1 MENIQNNITV
11 DTVVD
16 TTMEELRAKVTKDIL
31 EELEKA
37 GATVVK
43 SNYDGFLELVKVLKK
58 FDNYVNEYKEE
69 VDRINARYSN
79 DVALQKRRELDVDL
93 LSEKSS
99 TGLSL
104 DLIVG
109 KEDKY
114 KREAIANNL
123 KSAYY
128 REARKEAID
137 ILIPFGAKLDEETT
151 LEFIKPCIEAKDLGI
166 LKALKETSN
175 EKTRYL
181 YTTAIKNIE
190 NYLSTTYLERCIRD
204 ARVYVGDPINKK
216 KSYILECL
224 IHEYASK

>member
-1 MENIQNNITV
+1 MENITV

-16 TTMEELRAKVTKDIL
+16 TTMEELKAKVTKDIL

-151 LEFIKPCIEAKDLGI
+151 LAFI
-166 LKALKETSN
+166 
-175 EKTRYL
+175 
-181 YTTAIKNIE
+181 
-190 NYLSTTYLERCIRD
+190 
-204 ARVYVGDPINKK
+204 
-216 KSYILECL
+216 
-224 IHEYASK
+224 

>member
-1 MENIQNNITV
+1 MENITV

-16 TTMEELRAKVTKDIL
+16 TTMEELKAKVTKDIL

-104 DLIVG
+104 ELIVG

-166 LKALKETSN
+166 LKALKESSN

-181 YTTAIKNIE
+181 YTAAIKNIE

-224 IHEYASK
+224 IHEYSNKY

>member
-1 MENIQNNITV
+1 MENITV

-31 EELEKA
+31 EELDKA

-43 SNYDGFLELVKVLKK
+43 SNYDGFSELVKVLKK

-109 KEDKY
+109 KEEKY
-114 KREAIANNL
+114 KKDAIENNL
-123 KSAYY
+123 KSTYY
-128 REARKEAID
+128 RDTRKASID
-137 ILIPFGAKLDEETT
+137 ILVPLGNKLDEEST
-151 LEFIKPCIEAKDLGI
+151 LVFIKPMIEAKDLAT

-204 ARVYVGDPINKK
+204 ARIYVGDPINKK

>member
-1 MENIQNNITV
+1 MENITV

-31 EELEKA
+31 EELDKA

-43 SNYDGFLELVKVLKK
+43 SSYDGFLELVKVLKK

-109 KEDKY
+109 KEEKY
-114 KREAIANNL
+114 KKDAIENNL
-123 KSAYY
+123 KSTYY
-128 REARKEAID
+128 RDTRKASID
-137 ILIPFGAKLDEETT
+137 ILVPLGNKLDEEST
-151 LEFIKPCIEAKDLGI
+151 LVFIKPMIEAKDLAT

-204 ARVYVGDPINKK
+204 ARIYVGDPINKK

-224 IHEYASK
+224 IHEYSNKY

>member
-1 MENIQNNITV
+1 MENITV

-16 TTMEELRAKVTKDIL
+16 TTMEDLKAKVTKDIL

-204 ARVYVGDPINKK
+204 ARIYVGDPINKK